1 MSDNE
6 IKTDIPFIDSVL
18 SEGVK
23 PIELGLVINPPCLP
37 VDYME
42 GYLERV
48 RKIAKDLGYSVI
60 YEYPN
65 N

>member
-6 IKTDIPFIDSVL
+6 IKTGIPLIDSVL
-18 SEGVK
+18 SVGIE
-23 PIELGLVINPPCLP
+23 PIELGLVINPVGLP

-42 GYLERV
+42 GYLDRV
-48 RKIAKDLGYSVI
+48 KKIAKDLGYSVI